1 MIRKGN
7 KIYFSQNAFQV
18 LSQFIDLEETKY
30 RTAFQTGCKMQNN
43 LIEHLDISKRTSK
56 YFRLMNYS
64 DCF

>member
-30 RTAFQTGCKMQNN
+30 RTAFQKELVAQC
-43 LIEHLDISKRTSK
+43 RTI
-56 YFRLMNYS
+56 
-64 DCF
+64 